1 MITIVLND
9 KRIIL
14 SEEYANTLRLYDV
27 RSALIVFQL
36 NPRKITEIIDN
47 LLLSEI
53 MDVVIVGDEEENLRL
68 FQEALTWIQ
77 AGGGVVFNP
86 QNEILFIYRK
96 KKWDLPKG
104 KLDPGESIEQ
114 CALREVREETG
125 IQQLVLEREV
135 CKTYHIYI
143 ETDLI
148 LKETTWFL
156 MHSDDKW
163 LEPQKEE
170 GIQKAIWVHRNNIR
184 FQLEKTY
191 PSIIEIFQRLT
202 QLNAHG

>member
-27 RSALIVFQL
+27 SSALIVFHL

-68 FQEALTWIQ
+68 FQETLTCIQ
-77 AGGGVVFNP
+77 AGGGVVFNQ

-143 ETDLI
+143 ETDVI

-156 MHSDDKW
+156 MYSDDKW

-170 GIQKAIWVHRNNIR
+170 GIKKAIWVHRNNIR

-191 PSIIEIFQRLT
+191 PSIIEIFQRLI
-202 QLNAHG
+202 QLN

>member
-27 RSALIVFQL
+27 SSALIVFHL

-68 FQEALTWIQ
+68 FRETLTCIQ
-77 AGGGVVFNP
+77 AGGGVVFNQ

-143 ETDLI
+143 ETDVI

-156 MHSDDKW
+156 MYSDDKW

-170 GIQKAIWVHRNNIR
+170 GIKKAIWVHRNNIR

-202 QLNAHG
+202 QLN

>member
-27 RSALIVFQL
+27 SSALIVFHL

-68 FQEALTWIQ
+68 FQETLTCIQ
-77 AGGGVVFNP
+77 AGGGVVFNQ

-143 ETDLI
+143 ETDVI

-156 MHSDDKW
+156 MYSDDKW

-170 GIQKAIWVHRNNIR
+170 GIKKAIWVHRNNIR

-202 QLNAHG
+202 QLN

>member
-27 RSALIVFQL
+27 SSALIVFHL

-68 FQEALTWIQ
+68 FQETLTCIQ
-77 AGGGVVFNP
+77 AGGGVVFNQ

-143 ETDLI
+143 ETEVI

-156 MHSDDKW
+156 MYSDDKW

-170 GIQKAIWVHRNNIR
+170 GIKKAIWVHRNNIR

-202 QLNAHG
+202 QLN